1 MPKKSTRFKKAM
13 AKKPAAQKLVNTAP
27 AAPEPAPSPA
37 PAAPEP
43 APALPLS
50 PMDARK
56 KWAEARFRKV
66 ALEREAAQRL
76 LSREILIP
84 DMVIEPDS
92 IPIAALSPALSPAAV
107 PPAPAFVPPAP
118 AAPGLSDDE
127 GVYDSRQRLNFERRL
142 FTLIHN
148 SQRFLGLT

>member
-13 AKKPAAQKLVNTAP
+13 AKKPAAQK
-27 AAPEPAPSPA
+27 APSPEPA

-127 GVYDSRQRLNFERRL
+127 GVYDGRQRLNFERRL